1 MLLYTEFRRSTAA
14 CIAAAL
20 GVGAAA
26 VVFAY
31 AVI

>member
-14 CIAAAL
+14 SIASAV
-20 GVGAAA
+20 GVAAAA